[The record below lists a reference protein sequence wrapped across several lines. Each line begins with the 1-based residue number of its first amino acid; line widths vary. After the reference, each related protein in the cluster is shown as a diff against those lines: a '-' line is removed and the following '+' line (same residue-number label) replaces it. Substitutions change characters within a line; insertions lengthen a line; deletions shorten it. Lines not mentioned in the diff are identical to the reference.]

1 MRCPAWHWRALGLTP
16 AGSRAVGHCTQTIAD
31 LADWAPLQVIR
42 GYIGDQSAEPIFEGT
57 QLGRAFDTVGR
68 GYQRP
73 FELATLRLQN
83 MVGILPKCALLFSI
97 KGFHGRDCRLVG
109 QRVCLLVTP
118 AQSLPHASAMVHG
131 YPVLRWVCG
140 FDLTSECLPVQ
151 GRS

>member
-1 MRCPAWHWRALGLTP
+1 M
-16 AGSRAVGHCTQTIAD
+16 
-31 LADWAPLQVIR
+31 IR

-83 MVGILPKCALLFSI
+83 MAGILPKCALLFSI
-97 KGFHGRDCRLVG
+97 KGLHGRKRRLAG
-109 QRVCLLVTP
+109 QRVWLVIIP
-118 AQSLPHASAMVHG
+118 RWNNLPQASTMVPG

-140 FDLTSECLPVQ
+140 VT
-151 GRS
+151 